1 MKLNWISIGAALG
14 ALAVVFGA
22 FGAHALK
29 DRLTPEELEWWKTGV
44 LYHLLHAIALV
55 AFGLFAR
62 ERNAGIA
69 GKCFL
74 AGTAIFSGT
83 LYGMA
88 LGGPRWLGAVT
99 PIGGVLLIVGW
110 LAFAVAARRLKV

>member
-1 MKLNWISIGAALG
+1 MKTNWISIGAGLG

-44 LYHLLHAIALV
+44 LYHALHAIALV

-69 GKCFL
+69 GLCFL
-74 AGTAIFSGT
+74 VGTAIFSGT
-83 LYGMA
+83 LYAMA
-88 LGGPRWLGAVT
+88 LGAPKWLGMIT
-99 PIGGVLLIVGW
+99 PIGGLLLIAGW
-110 LAFAVAARRLKV
+110 LAFAVAARRLKA